1 MKKLILTTAFAGMVS
16 IAAFAQEK
24 ETKTDTVVNDIKKGA
39 KKVGNKTAE
48 LGVKGGAKVLDQQ
61 IKDKVGPAGQS
72 VYRDGKDRIYYVD
85 SKGNKIYIKESALKP
100 TKTL

>member
-16 IAAFAQEK
+16 ITAFAQEK

-61 IKDKVGPAGQS
+61 IKGKVGPARQS

-100 TKTL
+100 QKP